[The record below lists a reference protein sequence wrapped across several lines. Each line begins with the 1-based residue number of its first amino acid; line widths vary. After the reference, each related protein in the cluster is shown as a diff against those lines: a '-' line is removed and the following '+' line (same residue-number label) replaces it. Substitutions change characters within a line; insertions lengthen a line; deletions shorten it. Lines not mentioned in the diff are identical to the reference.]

1 MESRFVR
8 FGLALLLLAFPAI
21 SGCDVVKGLSRK
33 KGEPASGPDA
43 VPPPG
48 YAPLYVRKVG
58 PFSPDANNAAVQI
71 TRVDVSNPGLV
82 RAYLHLIDSTG
93 MYLSGAASRDWKA
106 WWCELREE
114 IGGTSRPITDF
125 TLREVTETEREPHA
139 ISLVMDHSGSMGE
152 ERARAVQDAA
162 EALIGKKKAE
172 DAVSFVKY
180 DGNVLVEAPLTA
192 DPSILRAG
200 LGKDGLRGFGGLTAI
215 GNGIAAGIEQVA
227 AAPGAKRKAV
237 IIFTDGLDNS
247 STISRDSV
255 IAMARRAG
263 VVICAVD
270 FGENTSP
277 DYLQA
282 VAQATGGS
290 YYRIYRTSEFDLV
303 FEDIYRRLRNYYV
316 VEYRPTEYGAH
327 TLIAKLCLKR
337 DTVSTFAYYDNTP
350 DVGAVALLNV
360 FFDVAK
366 ADIKPESKPAI
377 DNVYGLLKA
386 VPTLKIEL
394 RGHTDSTNSTGDPD
408 YNTKLSQ
415 RRADAVRNE
424 LIRRGIGGDRITAI
438 GFGESR
444 PVADNT
450 TPEGRAQNRRTEFVI
465 LEK

>member
-1 MESRFVR
+1 MQFRFVR
-8 FGLALLLLAFPAI
+8 LSLVLLLLALPAV
-21 SGCDVVKGLSRK
+21 SGCDLIKGLSRK
-33 KGEPASGPDA
+33 GGEPPSGPDA
-43 VPPPG
+43 TPPPG
-48 YAPLYVRKVG
+48 YAPLYVQGTR
-58 PFSPDANNAAVQI
+58 PFAPDADNAAVQI
-71 TRVDVSNPGLV
+71 TRVDVSNPSLV
-82 RAYLHLIDSTG
+82 RAYVHLIDSSG
-93 MYLSGAASRDWKA
+93 MYLSGAAGKDWKS

-114 IGGTSRPITDF
+114 IGGTSRPITTF

-139 ISLVMDHSGSMGE
+139 IALVMDHSGSMGE
-152 ERARAVQDAA
+152 VRAHAVQDAA
-162 EALIGKKKAE
+162 EALIDKKKPE
-172 DAVSFVKY
+172 DGMSFVKY
-180 DGNVLVEAPLTA
+180 DGNVMVEVPYTT
-192 DPSILRAG
+192 DPSILHAG

-215 GNGIAAGIEQVA
+215 GNGITAGIEQVSA
-227 AAPGAKRKAV
+227 ASGAKRKAV

-255 IAMARRAG
+255 IAAARRAG

-290 YYRIYRTSEFDLV
+290 YYRIYSTSEFDLV

-316 VEYRPTEYGAH
+316 VEYRPTEYGVH
-327 TLIAKLCLKR
+327 TLTAKLCLR
-337 DTVSTFAYYDNTP
+337 QDSVSTFTTYDNTP
-350 DVGAVALLNV
+350 DIGAVALLNV

-377 DNVYGLLKA
+377 DNVYGLMKA
-386 VPTLKIEL
+386 IPTLKIEL

-424 LIRRGIGGDRITAI
+424 LIRRGIGGERIAAT

-444 PVADNT
+444 PVADNV
-450 TPEGRAQNRRTEFVI
+450 TPEGRAQNRRTEFVVV
-465 LEK
+465 EK

>member
-1 MESRFVR
+1 MQFRFVR
-8 FGLALLLLAFPAI
+8 LGLFLMILALPGI
-21 SGCDVVKGLSRK
+21 VGCDLIKGISRK

-43 VPPPG
+43 TPPPG
-48 YAPLYVRKVG
+48 YNPLYVQG
-58 PFSPDANNAAVQI
+58 TAPFSPDATNAAVQV
-71 TRVDVSNPGLV
+71 TRIDVSNPSLV
-82 RAYLHLIDSTG
+82 KAYVHLIDSNG
-93 MYLSGAASRDWKA
+93 MYLSGAAGRDWKS

-114 IGGTSRPITDF
+114 IGGVSRPITDF

-139 ISLVMDHSGSMGE
+139 ITLVMDHSGSMGE
-152 ERARAVQDAA
+152 TRARAVQDAA
-162 EALIGKKKAE
+162 EALIAKKKPE
-172 DAVSFVKY
+172 DGMGFVKY
-180 DGNVLVEAPLTA
+180 DGRVMVEVPLTT
-192 DPSILRAG
+192 DPSMLRNG
-200 LGKDGLRGFGGLTAI
+200 LGKNGLQGFGGLTAI
-215 GNGIAAGIEQVA
+215 GDGIAAGIEQA
-227 AAPGAKRKAV
+227 AAFSGAKRRAV

-247 STISRDSV
+247 STIPRDSV

-263 VVICAVD
+263 VIICAVD

-290 YYRIYRTSEFDLV
+290 YYKIYQTSEFDLV
-303 FEDIYRRLRNYYV
+303 FEDIYRRLRNYYL
-316 VEYRPTEYGAH
+316 VEYRPTQYGVH
-327 TLIAKLCLKR
+327 TLIAKLCLRR
-337 DTVSTFAYYDNTP
+337 DSVSTFTTYDNTP
-350 DVGAVALLNV
+350 DIGAVALLNV

-366 ADIKPESKPAI
+366 SDIKPESKPAI
-377 DNVYGLLKA
+377 DNVYGLLSA

-415 RRADAVRNE
+415 RRADAVRSE

-465 LEK
+465 LER